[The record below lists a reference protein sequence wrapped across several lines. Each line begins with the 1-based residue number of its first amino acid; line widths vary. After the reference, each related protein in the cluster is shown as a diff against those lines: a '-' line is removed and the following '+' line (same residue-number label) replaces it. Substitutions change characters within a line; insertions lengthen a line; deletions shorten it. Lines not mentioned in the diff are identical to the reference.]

1 MVVCEGKRS
10 PSPAFGRIPLFLDME
25 QSPSP
30 FSITVQGTTLSGLS
44 RRVVEANLLSREQAR
59 ETFEAAQKSQR
70 SFLREALDQG
80 TADRTGLLRCA
91 SEESGMPLLDLKAFD
106 LNCRPQEIVD
116 ARFLENHGVLPLF
129 QRGSKVFMA
138 VPDPSDASGLDAF
151 TFQTGFGVEAILVDP
166 KLLDQIIRDIVS
178 GISSELADLNEDSS
192 LEDMAAKTAAPTPA
206 DAAEVDTPVVRFVN
220 KILMDAIRQKA
231 SDIHIEPYEEKLRIR
246 YRLDGV
252 LHEIANPPLS
262 LTARIT
268 ARVKILSHLD
278 IAERRI
284 PQDGRIKLT
293 LSKGHEIDFRVSTL
307 PTQFGEKVVIRV
319 LDSSGADLSLSA
331 LGLEPDQFKAY
342 EEAIHRPHGM
352 ILVTGPTGSGKTVSL
367 YSALSTLNS
376 PEVNISSVEDP
387 IEINLPGINQ
397 VNINEKAN
405 LSFAAALRAFLRQ
418 DPDIIMVGEVRDLE
432 TADIAVKASQT
443 GHLVLST
450 LHTNDAP
457 STIVRL
463 LNMGVAPFNVAASV
477 HLILAQRLVRKL
489 CTACRKPVA
498 YPEEVLASA
507 GFPTSADVNDLKLYG
522 PEGCDECTR
531 GYKGR
536 TGVFQVM
543 PVTEAIAELI
553 VQNVGQEAIEKQ
565 ALADGVMTMRQAGLV
580 KVRAGITSLEE
591 ILRVTDN

>member
-1 MVVCEGKRS
+1 
-10 PSPAFGRIPLFLDME
+10 ME
-25 QSPSP
+25 TSQSP
-30 FSITVQGTTLSGLS
+30 FSISVQGTTLSGLS
-44 RRVVEANLLSREQAR
+44 RRVVEANLLSKERAR
-59 ETFEAAQKSQR
+59 ETFEAAQKSHR
-70 SFLREALDQG
+70 SFLQEALDQG
-80 TADRTGLLRCA
+80 GADRTALLRCA
-91 SEESGMPLLDLKAFD
+91 SEESGMPLMDLRAFD
-106 LNCRPQEIVD
+106 LGCRPQEIVD
-116 ARFLENHGVLPLF
+116 GRFLETHGVLPLF
-129 QRGSKVFMA
+129 QRGSKVFLA
-138 VPDPSDASGLDAF
+138 VPDPSDISGLDAF

-166 KLLDQIIRDIVS
+166 KLLTQVIRDIVS
-178 GISSELADLNEDSS
+178 GISSELADLNEDPG
-192 LEDMAAKTAAPTPA
+192 LEDMATKTAAPSSTET
-206 DAAEVDTPVVRFVN
+206 AEVDTPVVRFVN

-231 SDIHIEPYEEKLRIR
+231 SDIHIEPYEGKLRIR

-262 LTARIT
+262 LAARIT

-319 LDSSGADLSLSA
+319 LDSSGADLSVSA
-331 LGLEPDQFKAY
+331 LGLEPEQLKAY
-342 EEAIHRPHGM
+342 EDAIYRPHGM

-405 LSFAAALRAFLRQ
+405 LSFSTALRAFLRQ

-432 TADIAVKASQT
+432 TADIAIKASQT

-457 STIVRL
+457 STIIRL

-489 CTACRKPVA
+489 CAACRKPVE
-498 YPEEVLASA
+498 YPEEVLTGA
-507 GFPTSADVNDLKLYG
+507 GFSGSGSFKNLKLFG

-553 VQNVGQEAIEKQ
+553 VQNAGQEAIEKQ
-565 ALADGVMTMRQAGLV
+565 SIAEGVMTMRQAGLV
-580 KVRAGITSLEE
+580 KVRAGVTTLEE
-591 ILRVTDN
+591 ILRVTDT

>member
-1 MVVCEGKRS
+1 M
-10 PSPAFGRIPLFLDME
+10 
-25 QSPSP
+25 
-30 FSITVQGTTLSGLS
+30 LSKE
-44 RRVVEANLLSREQAR
+44 RAR
-59 ETFEAAQKSQR
+59 ETFEAAQKSHR
-70 SFLREALDQG
+70 SFLQEALDQG
-80 TADRTGLLRCA
+80 DADRTALLRCA
-91 SEESGMPLLDLKAFD
+91 SEESGMPLMDLRAFD
-106 LNCRPQEIVD
+106 LGCRPQEIVD
-116 ARFLENHGVLPLF
+116 GRFLETHGVLPLF
-129 QRGSKVFMA
+129 QRGSKVFLA
-138 VPDPSDASGLDAF
+138 VPDPSDISGLDAF

-166 KLLDQIIRDIVS
+166 KLLTQVIRDIVS
-178 GISSELADLNEDSS
+178 GISSELADLNEDPG
-192 LEDMAAKTAAPTPA
+192 LEDMATKTVARSSTET
-206 DAAEVDTPVVRFVN
+206 AEVDTPVVRFVN

-231 SDIHIEPYEEKLRIR
+231 SDIHIEPYEGKLRIR

-262 LTARIT
+262 LAARIT

-319 LDSSGADLSLSA
+319 LDSSGADLSVSA
-331 LGLEPDQFKAY
+331 LGLELEQLKAY
-342 EEAIHRPHGM
+342 EDAIYRPHGM

-405 LSFAAALRAFLRQ
+405 LSFSTALRAFLRQ

-432 TADIAVKASQT
+432 TADIAIKASQT

-457 STIVRL
+457 STIIRL

-489 CTACRKPVA
+489 CAACRKPVE
-498 YPEEVLASA
+498 YPEEVLTGA
-507 GFPTSADVNDLKLYG
+507 GFSGSGNFKNLKLFG

-553 VQNVGQEAIEKQ
+553 VQNAGQEAIEKQ
-565 ALADGVMTMRQAGLV
+565 SIAEGVMTMRQAGLV
-580 KVRAGITSLEE
+580 KVRAGVTTLEE
-591 ILRVTDN
+591 ILRVTDT

>member
-1 MVVCEGKRS
+1 
-10 PSPAFGRIPLFLDME
+10 ME
-25 QSPSP
+25 TSQSP
-30 FSITVQGTTLSGLS
+30 FSISVQGTTLSGLS
-44 RRVVEANLLSREQAR
+44 RRVVEANLLSKERAR
-59 ETFEAAQKSQR
+59 ETFEAAQKSHR
-70 SFLREALDQG
+70 SFLQEALDQG
-80 TADRTGLLRCA
+80 DADRIALLRCA
-91 SEESGMPLLDLKAFD
+91 SEESGMPLMDLRAFD
-106 LNCRPQEIVD
+106 LGCRPQEIVD
-116 ARFLENHGVLPLF
+116 GRFLETHGVLPLF
-129 QRGSKVFMA
+129 QRGSKVFLA
-138 VPDPSDASGLDAF
+138 VPDPSDISGLDAF

-166 KLLDQIIRDIVS
+166 KLLTQVIRDIVS
-178 GISSELADLNEDSS
+178 GISSELADLNEDPG
-192 LEDMAAKTAAPTPA
+192 LEDMATKTVARSSTET
-206 DAAEVDTPVVRFVN
+206 AEVDTPVVRFVN

-231 SDIHIEPYEEKLRIR
+231 SDIHIEPYEGKLRIR

-262 LTARIT
+262 LAARIT

-319 LDSSGADLSLSA
+319 LDSSGADLSVSA
-331 LGLEPDQFKAY
+331 LGLEPEQLKAY
-342 EEAIHRPHGM
+342 EDAIYRPHGM

-405 LSFAAALRAFLRQ
+405 LSFSTALRAFLRQ

-432 TADIAVKASQT
+432 TADIAIKASQT

-457 STIVRL
+457 STIIRL

-489 CTACRKPVA
+489 CAACRKPVE
-498 YPEEVLASA
+498 YPEEVLTGA
-507 GFPTSADVNDLKLYG
+507 GFSGSGNFKNLKLFG

-553 VQNVGQEAIEKQ
+553 VQNAGQEAIEKQ
-565 ALADGVMTMRQAGLV
+565 SIAEGVMTMRQAGLV
-580 KVRAGITSLEE
+580 KVRAGVTTLEE
-591 ILRVTDN
+591 ILRVTDT

>member
-1 MVVCEGKRS
+1 ME
-10 PSPAFGRIPLFLDME
+10 PS
-25 QSPSP
+25 QSP

-44 RRVVEANLLSREQAR
+44 RRVVEANLLSKERVR
-59 ETFEAAQKSQR
+59 DTFEAAQKSHR
-70 SFLREALDQG
+70 SFLQEALDQG
-80 TADRTGLLRCA
+80 DVDRTALLRCA
-91 SEESGMPLLDLKAFD
+91 SEESGMPLMDLSAFD
-106 LNCRPQEIVD
+106 LDCRPQEIVD
-116 ARFLENHGVLPLF
+116 GRFLETHGVLPLF
-129 QRGSKVFMA
+129 QRGSKVFLA
-138 VPDPSDASGLDAF
+138 VPDPSDVSGLDAF

-166 KLLDQIIRDIVS
+166 RLLTRVIRDIVS
-178 GISSELADLNEDSS
+178 GISSELADLNEDPS
-192 LEDMAAKTAAPTPA
+192 LENLATKTAAPSTTET
-206 DAAEVDTPVVRFVN
+206 AEVDTPVVRFVN

-231 SDIHIEPYEEKLRIR
+231 SDIHIEPYEGKLRIR

-262 LTARIT
+262 LAARIT

-319 LDSSGADLSLSA
+319 LDSSGADLSVSA
-331 LGLEPDQFKAY
+331 LGLEPEQLKAY
-342 EEAIHRPHGM
+342 EDAIYRPHGM

-405 LSFAAALRAFLRQ
+405 LSFSTALRAFLRQ

-432 TADIAVKASQT
+432 TADIAIKASQT

-457 STIVRL
+457 STIIRL

-489 CTACRKPVA
+489 CAACRKPVE
-498 YPEEVLASA
+498 YPEEVLTGA
-507 GFPTSADVNDLKLYG
+507 GFSGSGNFKNLKLFG

-553 VQNVGQEAIEKQ
+553 VQNAGQDAIEKQ
-565 ALADGVMTMRQAGLV
+565 SIAEGVMTMRQAGLV
-580 KVRAGITSLEE
+580 KVRAGVTTLEE
-591 ILRVTDN
+591 ILRVTDT

>member
-1 MVVCEGKRS
+1 
-10 PSPAFGRIPLFLDME
+10 ME
-25 QSPSP
+25 TSQSP

-44 RRVVEANLLSREQAR
+44 RRVVEANLLSKERVR
-59 ETFEAAQKSQR
+59 DTFEAAQKSHR
-70 SFLREALDQG
+70 SFLKEALDQEDV
-80 TADRTGLLRCA
+80 DRTALLRCA
-91 SEESGMPLLDLKAFD
+91 SEESGMPLMDLRAFD
-106 LNCRPQEIVD
+106 LGCRPQEIVD
-116 ARFLENHGVLPLF
+116 GRFLETHGVLPLF
-129 QRGSKVFMA
+129 QRGSKVFLA
-138 VPDPSDASGLDAF
+138 VPDPSDISGLDAF

-166 KLLDQIIRDIVS
+166 KLLTQVIRDIVS
-178 GISSELADLNEDSS
+178 GISSELADLNEDPG
-192 LEDMAAKTAAPTPA
+192 LEDMATKTAAPSSTET
-206 DAAEVDTPVVRFVN
+206 AEVDTPVVRFVN

-231 SDIHIEPYEEKLRIR
+231 SDIHIEPYEGKLRIR

-262 LTARIT
+262 LAARIT

-319 LDSSGADLSLSA
+319 LDSSGADLSVSA
-331 LGLEPDQFKAY
+331 LGLEPEQLKAY
-342 EEAIHRPHGM
+342 EDAIYRPHGM

-405 LSFAAALRAFLRQ
+405 LSFSTALRAFLRQ

-432 TADIAVKASQT
+432 TADIAIKASQT

-457 STIVRL
+457 STIIRL

-489 CTACRKPVA
+489 CAACRKPVE
-498 YPEEVLASA
+498 YPEEVLTGA
-507 GFPTSADVNDLKLYG
+507 GFSGSGSFKNLKLFG

-553 VQNVGQEAIEKQ
+553 VQNAGQEAIEKQ
-565 ALADGVMTMRQAGLV
+565 SIAEGVMTMRQAGLV
-580 KVRAGITSLEE
+580 KVRAGVTTLEE
-591 ILRVTDN
+591 ILRVTDT

>member
-1 MVVCEGKRS
+1 ME
-10 PSPAFGRIPLFLDME
+10 PST
-25 QSPSP
+25 SP
-30 FSITVQGTTLSGLS
+30 FSISVKGTTLSGLS

-80 TADRTGLLRCA
+80 TADRAGLLRCA

-106 LNCRPQEIVD
+106 LGCRPQEIVD

-129 QRGSKVFMA
+129 QRGSKVFLA
-138 VPDPSDASGLDAF
+138 VPDPSDVSGLDAF

-166 KLLDQIIRDIVS
+166 KLLDQVIRDIVS
-178 GISSELADLNEDSS
+178 GISSELADLSEDSG
-192 LEDMAAKTAAPTPA
+192 LEDMAAKTATPTNA
-206 DAAEVDTPVVRFVN
+206 DTAEVDTPVVRFVN

-262 LTARIT
+262 LSARII

-367 YSALSTLNS
+367 YSALNTLNS

-397 VNINEKAN
+397 VSINEKAN

-418 DPDIIMVGEVRDLE
+418 DPDIIMVGEIRDLE

-477 HLILAQRLVRKL
+477 HLILAQRLVRRL
-489 CTACRKPVA
+489 CSACRKPVE
-498 YPEEVLASA
+498 YPEEVLTNA
-507 GFPTSADVNDLKLYG
+507 GFSQSGGSSDLKLYG
-522 PEGCDECTR
+522 PEGCDECTH

-553 VQNVGQEAIEKQ
+553 VQNAGQEAIERQ
-565 ALADGVMTMRQAGLV
+565 ALAEGVMSMRQAGLV

>member
-1 MVVCEGKRS
+1 
-10 PSPAFGRIPLFLDME
+10 ME
-25 QSPSP
+25 QSQSP
-30 FSITVQGTTLSGLS
+30 FSISVRGTTLSGLS
-44 RRVVEANLLSREQAR
+44 RRVVEANLLSKERAR
-59 ETFEAAQKSQR
+59 ETFEAAQKGHR
-70 SFLREALDQG
+70 SFLQEALDQG
-80 TADRTGLLRCA
+80 EADRTALLRCA
-91 SEESGMPLLDLKAFD
+91 SEESGMPLMDLRAFD
-106 LNCRPQEIVD
+106 LGYRPQEMVD
-116 ARFLENHGVLPLF
+116 GRFLETHGVLPLF
-129 QRGSKVFMA
+129 KRGSKVFLA
-138 VPDPSDASGLDAF
+138 VPDPSDVSGLDAF

-166 KLLDQIIRDIVS
+166 KLLTQVIRDIAS
-178 GISSELADLNEDSS
+178 GISSELADLNEDSG
-192 LEDMAAKTAAPTPA
+192 LEDMAAKTTTSSSAET
-206 DAAEVDTPVVRFVN
+206 AEVDTPVVRFVN

-231 SDIHIEPYEEKLRIR
+231 SDIHIEPYEGKLRIR

-278 IAERRI
+278 IAERRV

-319 LDSSGADLSLSA
+319 LDNSGTDLSLTA
-331 LGLEPDQFKAY
+331 LGLEAEQFKAY
-342 EEAIHRPHGM
+342 EEAIYKPHGM
-352 ILVTGPTGSGKTVSL
+352 ILVTGPTGSGKTVTL

-397 VNINEKAN
+397 VSINEKAN

-489 CTACRKPVA
+489 CTACRKPA
-498 YPEEVLASA
+498 EYPEEVLTGA
-507 GFPTSADVNDLKLYG
+507 GFSKSGDSDNLKLFG

-543 PVTEAIAELI
+543 PVTEAIAGLI
-553 VQNVGQEAIEKQ
+553 VQNAGQEAIEKQ
-565 ALADGVMTMRQAGLV
+565 ALTEGVMTMRQAGLV

-591 ILRVTDN
+591 VLRVTDV

>member
-1 MVVCEGKRS
+1 M
-10 PSPAFGRIPLFLDME
+10 
-25 QSPSP
+25 
-30 FSITVQGTTLSGLS
+30 
-44 RRVVEANLLSREQAR
+44 
-59 ETFEAAQKSQR
+59 
-70 SFLREALDQG
+70 
-80 TADRTGLLRCA
+80 
-91 SEESGMPLLDLKAFD
+91 
-106 LNCRPQEIVD
+106 
-116 ARFLENHGVLPLF
+116 
-129 QRGSKVFMA
+129 
-138 VPDPSDASGLDAF
+138 
-151 TFQTGFGVEAILVDP
+151 
-166 KLLDQIIRDIVS
+166 
-178 GISSELADLNEDSS
+178 
-192 LEDMAAKTAAPTPA
+192 
-206 DAAEVDTPVVRFVN
+206 
-220 KILMDAIRQKA
+220 
-231 SDIHIEPYEEKLRIR
+231 
-246 YRLDGV
+246 
-252 LHEIANPPLS
+252 
-262 LTARIT
+262 
-268 ARVKILSHLD
+268 
-278 IAERRI
+278 
-284 PQDGRIKLT
+284 
-293 LSKGHEIDFRVSTL
+293 
-307 PTQFGEKVVIRV
+307 

-342 EEAIHRPHGM
+342 EDAIHRPHGM

-418 DPDIIMVGEVRDLE
+418 DPDIVMIGEVRDLE

-477 HLILAQRLVRKL
+477 HLILAQRLVRRL
-489 CTACRKPVA
+489 CGVCRKPVE
-498 YPEEVLASA
+498 YPEDVLTSA
-507 GFPTSADVNDLKLYG
+507 GFSKSGDFSDLKLYG

-531 GYKGR
+531 GFKGR

-553 VQNVGQEAIEKQ
+553 VQNAGQEAIEKQ
-565 ALADGVMTMRQAGLV
+565 ALAEGVMTMRQAGLV

>member
-1 MVVCEGKRS
+1 ME
-10 PSPAFGRIPLFLDME
+10 PS
-25 QSPSP
+25 QSP

-44 RRVVEANLLSREQAR
+44 RRVVEANLLSKERVR
-59 ETFEAAQKSQR
+59 DTFEAAQKSHR
-70 SFLREALDQG
+70 SFLQEALDQG
-80 TADRTGLLRCA
+80 DVDRTALLRCA
-91 SEESGMPLLDLKAFD
+91 SEESGMPLMDLSAFD
-106 LNCRPQEIVD
+106 LDCRPQEIVD
-116 ARFLENHGVLPLF
+116 GRFLETHGVLPLF
-129 QRGSKVFMA
+129 QRGSKVFLA
-138 VPDPSDASGLDAF
+138 VPDPSDVSGLDAF

-166 KLLDQIIRDIVS
+166 RLLTRVIRDIVS
-178 GISSELADLNEDSS
+178 GISSELADLNEDPS
-192 LEDMAAKTAAPTPA
+192 LEDLATKTAAPSTTET
-206 DAAEVDTPVVRFVN
+206 AEVDTPVVRFVN

-231 SDIHIEPYEEKLRIR
+231 SDIHIEPYEGKLRIR

-262 LTARIT
+262 LAARIT

-319 LDSSGADLSLSA
+319 LDSSGADLSVSA
-331 LGLEPDQFKAY
+331 LGLEPEQLKAY
-342 EEAIHRPHGM
+342 EDAIHRPHGM

-405 LSFAAALRAFLRQ
+405 LSFATALRAFLRQ

-432 TADIAVKASQT
+432 TADIAIKASQT

-489 CTACRKPVA
+489 CTACRKPVE
-498 YPEEVLASA
+498 YSEEVLTGA
-507 GFPTSADVNDLKLYG
+507 GFSESGSFKSLKLFG

-553 VQNVGQEAIEKQ
+553 VQNTGQESIEKQ
-565 ALADGVMTMRQAGLV
+565 SIAEGIITMRQAGLV
-580 KVRAGITSLEE
+580 KVRAGVTSLEE
-591 ILRVTDN
+591 VLRVTDT

>member
-1 MVVCEGKRS
+1 ME
-10 PSPAFGRIPLFLDME
+10 PS
-25 QSPSP
+25 QSP

-44 RRVVEANLLSREQAR
+44 RRVIEANLLSKERAR
-59 ETFEAAQKSQR
+59 ETFEAALKSHR
-70 SFLREALDQG
+70 SFLQEALDQG
-80 TADRTGLLRCA
+80 DADRTALLRCA
-91 SEESGMPLLDLKAFD
+91 SEESGMPLMDLKAFD
-106 LNCRPQEIVD
+106 LRCRPQEMVD
-116 ARFLENHGVLPLF
+116 DRFLETHGVLPLF
-129 QRGSKVFMA
+129 QRGSKVFLA
-138 VPDPSDASGLDAF
+138 VPDPSDVSGLDAF

-166 KLLDQIIRDIVS
+166 RLLTQVIRDIVS
-178 GISSELADLNEDSS
+178 GISSELADLNEDPG
-192 LEDMAAKTAAPTPA
+192 LEDMAAKTATSSSAKT
-206 DAAEVDTPVVRFVN
+206 AEIDTPVVRFVN

-231 SDIHIEPYEEKLRIR
+231 SDIHIEPYEGKLRIR

-262 LTARIT
+262 LAARIT
-268 ARVKILSHLD
+268 ARVKILSHMD

-293 LSKGHEIDFRVSTL
+293 LSKGHEIDFRVSSL

-319 LDSSGADLSLSA
+319 LDSSGAELSLSA
-331 LGLEPDQFKAY
+331 LGLEPEQFKAY
-342 EEAIHRPHGM
+342 EDAIHRPHGM

-367 YSALSTLNS
+367 YSALSALNS

-457 STIVRL
+457 STIVRF

-489 CTACRKPVA
+489 CTACRKPA
-498 YPEEVLASA
+498 EYPEEVLTTA
-507 GFPTSADVNDLKLYG
+507 GFSESTDFKNLKLFG
-522 PEGCDECTR
+522 PKGCDECTR

-543 PVTEAIAELI
+543 PITDTIGELI
-553 VQNVGQEAIEKQ
+553 VQNAGQEAIAKQ

-580 KVRAGITSLEE
+580 KVRAGVTNLEE
-591 ILRVTDN
+591 VLRVTDT

>member
-1 MVVCEGKRS
+1 
-10 PSPAFGRIPLFLDME
+10 
-25 QSPSP
+25 
-30 FSITVQGTTLSGLS
+30 
-44 RRVVEANLLSREQAR
+44 
-59 ETFEAAQKSQR
+59 
-70 SFLREALDQG
+70 
-80 TADRTGLLRCA
+80 
-91 SEESGMPLLDLKAFD
+91 
-106 LNCRPQEIVD
+106 
-116 ARFLENHGVLPLF
+116 
-129 QRGSKVFMA
+129 
-138 VPDPSDASGLDAF
+138 
-151 TFQTGFGVEAILVDP
+151 
-166 KLLDQIIRDIVS
+166 
-178 GISSELADLNEDSS
+178 
-192 LEDMAAKTAAPTPA
+192 
-206 DAAEVDTPVVRFVN
+206 
-220 KILMDAIRQKA
+220 MDAIRQKA
-231 SDIHIEPYEEKLRIR
+231 SDIHIEPYEAKLRIR

-262 LTARIT
+262 LAARIT

-319 LDSSGADLSLSA
+319 LDSSGAELSLSA
-331 LGLEPDQFKAY
+331 LGLEPDQFNAY

-367 YSALSTLNS
+367 YSALNTLNS

-418 DPDIIMVGEVRDLE
+418 DPDIVMVGEVRDLE

-489 CTACRKPVA
+489 CSVCRKPVE
-498 YPEEVLASA
+498 YPEDVLTSA
-507 GFPTSADVNDLKLYG
+507 GFSQSGDFSDLKLYG

-553 VQNVGQEAIEKQ
+553 VQNAGQEAIEKQ
-565 ALADGVMTMRQAGLV
+565 ALAEGVMTMRQAGLV

>member
-1 MVVCEGKRS
+1 ME
-10 PSPAFGRIPLFLDME
+10 PST
-25 QSPSP
+25 SP
-30 FSITVQGTTLSGLS
+30 FSISVQGTTLSGLS

-59 ETFEAAQKSQR
+59 ETFDAAQKSQR

-80 TADRTGLLRCA
+80 TADRAGLLRCA

-106 LNCRPQEIVD
+106 LGCRPQEIVD

-129 QRGSKVFMA
+129 QRGSKVFLA
-138 VPDPSDASGLDAF
+138 VPDPSDVSGLDAF

-166 KLLDQIIRDIVS
+166 KLLDQVIRDIVS
-178 GISSELADLNEDSS
+178 GISSELADLSEDSG
-192 LEDMAAKTAAPTPA
+192 LEDMAAKTAIPA
-206 DAAEVDTPVVRFVN
+206 NADTAEVDTPVVRFVN

-262 LTARIT
+262 LSTRII

-367 YSALSTLNS
+367 YSALNTLNS

-405 LSFAAALRAFLRQ
+405 LNFATALRAFLRQ
-418 DPDIIMVGEVRDLE
+418 DPDIIMVGEIRDLE

-477 HLILAQRLVRKL
+477 HLILAQRLVRRL
-489 CTACRKPVA
+489 CSACSKPVE
-498 YPEEVLASA
+498 YPEEVLTNA
-507 GFPTSADVNDLKLYG
+507 GFSQSGDFSDLKLYG

-536 TGVFQVM
+536 TEYF
-543 PVTEAIAELI
+543 
-553 VQNVGQEAIEKQ
+553 
-565 ALADGVMTMRQAGLV
+565 R
-580 KVRAGITSLEE
+580 
-591 ILRVTDN
+591 

>member
-1 MVVCEGKRS
+1 ME
-10 PSPAFGRIPLFLDME
+10 PS
-25 QSPSP
+25 QSP

-44 RRVVEANLLSREQAR
+44 RRVVEANLLSKERVR
-59 ETFEAAQKSQR
+59 DTFEAAQKSHR
-70 SFLREALDQG
+70 SFLQEALDQG
-80 TADRTGLLRCA
+80 DVDRTALLRCA
-91 SEESGMPLLDLKAFD
+91 SEESGMPLMDLSAFD
-106 LNCRPQEIVD
+106 LDCRPQEIVD
-116 ARFLENHGVLPLF
+116 GRFLETHGVLPLF
-129 QRGSKVFMA
+129 QRGSKVFLA
-138 VPDPSDASGLDAF
+138 VPDPSDVSGLDAF

-166 KLLDQIIRDIVS
+166 RLLTRVIRDIVS
-178 GISSELADLNEDSS
+178 GISSELADLNEDPS
-192 LEDMAAKTAAPTPA
+192 LEDLATKTAAPSTTET
-206 DAAEVDTPVVRFVN
+206 AEVDTPVVRFVN

-231 SDIHIEPYEEKLRIR
+231 SDIHIEPYEGKLRIR

-262 LTARIT
+262 LAARIT

-319 LDSSGADLSLSA
+319 LDSSGADLSVSA
-331 LGLEPDQFKAY
+331 LGLEPEQLKAY
-342 EEAIHRPHGM
+342 EDAIHRPHGM

-405 LSFAAALRAFLRQ
+405 LSFARALRAFLRQ

-432 TADIAVKASQT
+432 TADIAIKASQT

-489 CTACRKPVA
+489 CTACRKPVE
-498 YPEEVLASA
+498 YPEEVLTGA
-507 GFPTSADVNDLKLYG
+507 GFSESGSFKSLKLFG

-553 VQNVGQEAIEKQ
+553 VQNTGQESIEKQ
-565 ALADGVMTMRQAGLV
+565 SIAEGIMTMRQAGLV
-580 KVRAGITSLEE
+580 KVRAGVTSLEE
-591 ILRVTDN
+591 VLRVTDT

>member
-1 MVVCEGKRS
+1 ME
-10 PSPAFGRIPLFLDME
+10 PS
-25 QSPSP
+25 QSP

-44 RRVVEANLLSREQAR
+44 RRVVEANLLSKERVR
-59 ETFEAAQKSQR
+59 DTFEAAQKSHR
-70 SFLREALDQG
+70 SFLQEALDQG
-80 TADRTGLLRCA
+80 DVDRTALLRCA
-91 SEESGMPLLDLKAFD
+91 SEESGMPLMDLSAFD
-106 LNCRPQEIVD
+106 LDCRPQEIVD
-116 ARFLENHGVLPLF
+116 GRFLETHGVLPLF
-129 QRGSKVFMA
+129 QRGSKVFLA
-138 VPDPSDASGLDAF
+138 VPDPSDVSGLDAF

-166 KLLDQIIRDIVS
+166 RLLTRVIRDIVS
-178 GISSELADLNEDSS
+178 GIGSELADLNEDPS
-192 LEDMAAKTAAPTPA
+192 LEDLATKTATPSSTET
-206 DAAEVDTPVVRFVN
+206 AEVDTPVVRFVN

-231 SDIHIEPYEEKLRIR
+231 SDIHIEPYEGKLRIR

-262 LTARIT
+262 LAARIT

-319 LDSSGADLSLSA
+319 LDSSGADLSVSA
-331 LGLEPDQFKAY
+331 LGLEPEQLKAY
-342 EEAIHRPHGM
+342 EDAIHRPHGM

-405 LSFAAALRAFLRQ
+405 LSFATALRAFLRQ

-432 TADIAVKASQT
+432 TADIAIKASQT

-489 CTACRKPVA
+489 CTACRKPVE
-498 YPEEVLASA
+498 YPEEVLTGA
-507 GFPTSADVNDLKLYG
+507 GFSESGSFKSLKLFG

-553 VQNVGQEAIEKQ
+553 VQNTGQESIEKQ
-565 ALADGVMTMRQAGLV
+565 SIAEGIMTMRQAGLV
-580 KVRAGITSLEE
+580 KVRAGVTSLEE
-591 ILRVTDN
+591 VLRVTDT

>member
-1 MVVCEGKRS
+1 M
-10 PSPAFGRIPLFLDME
+10 
-25 QSPSP
+25 
-30 FSITVQGTTLSGLS
+30 LSKE
-44 RRVVEANLLSREQAR
+44 RAR
-59 ETFEAAQKSQR
+59 ETFEAAQKSHR
-70 SFLREALDQG
+70 SFLQEALDQG
-80 TADRTGLLRCA
+80 DADRIALLRCA
-91 SEESGMPLLDLKAFD
+91 SEESGMPLMDLRAFD
-106 LNCRPQEIVD
+106 LGCRPQEIVD
-116 ARFLENHGVLPLF
+116 GRFLETHGVLPLF
-129 QRGSKVFMA
+129 QRGSKVFLA
-138 VPDPSDASGLDAF
+138 VPDPSDISGLDAF

-166 KLLDQIIRDIVS
+166 KLLTQVIRDIVS
-178 GISSELADLNEDSS
+178 GISSELADLNEDPG
-192 LEDMAAKTAAPTPA
+192 LEDMATKTAAPSSTET
-206 DAAEVDTPVVRFVN
+206 AEVDTPVVRFVN

-231 SDIHIEPYEEKLRIR
+231 SDIHIEPYEGKLRIR

-262 LTARIT
+262 LAARIT

-319 LDSSGADLSLSA
+319 LDSSGADLSVSA
-331 LGLEPDQFKAY
+331 LGLEPEQLKAY
-342 EEAIHRPHGM
+342 EDAIYRPHGM

-405 LSFAAALRAFLRQ
+405 LSFSTALRAFLRQ

-432 TADIAVKASQT
+432 TADIAIKASQT

-457 STIVRL
+457 STIIRL

-489 CTACRKPVA
+489 CAACRKPVE
-498 YPEEVLASA
+498 YPEEVLTGA
-507 GFPTSADVNDLKLYG
+507 GFSGSGSFKNLKLFG

-553 VQNVGQEAIEKQ
+553 VQNAGQEAIEKQ
-565 ALADGVMTMRQAGLV
+565 SIAEGVMTMRQAGLV
-580 KVRAGITSLEE
+580 KVRAGVTTLEE
-591 ILRVTDN
+591 ILPVTDT

>member
-1 MVVCEGKRS
+1 ME
-10 PSPAFGRIPLFLDME
+10 PS
-25 QSPSP
+25 QSP

-44 RRVVEANLLSREQAR
+44 RRVVEANLLSKERVR
-59 ETFEAAQKSQR
+59 DTFEAAQKSHR
-70 SFLREALDQG
+70 SFLQEALDQG
-80 TADRTGLLRCA
+80 DVDRTALLRCA
-91 SEESGMPLLDLKAFD
+91 SEESGMPLMDLRAFD
-106 LNCRPQEIVD
+106 LGCRPQEIVD
-116 ARFLENHGVLPLF
+116 GRFLETHGVLPLF
-129 QRGSKVFMA
+129 QRGSKVFLA
-138 VPDPSDASGLDAF
+138 VPDPSDVSGLDAF

-166 KLLDQIIRDIVS
+166 RLLTRVIRDIVS
-178 GISSELADLNEDSS
+178 GISSELADLNEDPS
-192 LEDMAAKTAAPTPA
+192 LEDLATKTATPSSTET
-206 DAAEVDTPVVRFVN
+206 AEVDTPVVRFVN

-231 SDIHIEPYEEKLRIR
+231 SDIHIEPYEGKLRIR

-262 LTARIT
+262 LAARIT

-319 LDSSGADLSLSA
+319 LDSSGADLSVSA
-331 LGLEPDQFKAY
+331 LGLEPEQLKAY
-342 EEAIHRPHGM
+342 EDAIHRPHGM

-405 LSFAAALRAFLRQ
+405 LSFATALRAFLRQ

-432 TADIAVKASQT
+432 TADIAIKASQT

-489 CTACRKPVA
+489 CTACRKPVE
-498 YPEEVLASA
+498 YSEEVLTGA
-507 GFPTSADVNDLKLYG
+507 GFSESGSFKSLKLFG

-553 VQNVGQEAIEKQ
+553 VQNTGQESIEKQ
-565 ALADGVMTMRQAGLV
+565 SIAEGIITMRQAGLV
-580 KVRAGITSLEE
+580 KVRAGVTSLEE
-591 ILRVTDN
+591 VLRVTDT

>member
-1 MVVCEGKRS
+1 ME
-10 PSPAFGRIPLFLDME
+10 PS
-25 QSPSP
+25 QSP

-44 RRVVEANLLSREQAR
+44 RRVVEANLLSKERVR
-59 ETFEAAQKSQR
+59 DTFEAAQKSHR
-70 SFLREALDQG
+70 SFLQEALDQG
-80 TADRTGLLRCA
+80 DVDRTALLRGA
-91 SEESGMPLLDLKAFD
+91 SEESGMPLMDLSAFD
-106 LNCRPQEIVD
+106 LDCRPQEIVD
-116 ARFLENHGVLPLF
+116 GRFLETHGVLPLF
-129 QRGSKVFMA
+129 QRGSKVFLA
-138 VPDPSDASGLDAF
+138 VPDPSDVSGLDAF

-166 KLLDQIIRDIVS
+166 RLLTRVIRDIVS
-178 GISSELADLNEDSS
+178 GISSELADLNEDPS
-192 LEDMAAKTAAPTPA
+192 LEDLATKTAAPSTTET
-206 DAAEVDTPVVRFVN
+206 AEVDTPVVRFVN

-231 SDIHIEPYEEKLRIR
+231 SDIHIEPYEGKLRIR

-262 LTARIT
+262 LAARIT

-319 LDSSGADLSLSA
+319 LDSSGAALSVSA
-331 LGLEPDQFKAY
+331 LGLAPEQLTAY
-342 EEAIHRPHGM
+342 EDAIHRPHGM

-405 LSFAAALRAFLRQ
+405 LSLASALRAFLRQ
-418 DPDIIMVGEVRDLE
+418 EPDIIMVGEVRDLE
-432 TADIAVKASQT
+432 TADIAIKASQT

-463 LNMGVAPFNVAASV
+463 LNMGVAPFNVAASA

-489 CTACRKPVA
+489 CTACRKPVE
-498 YPEEVLASA
+498 YPEEVLTGA
-507 GFPTSADVNDLKLYG
+507 GFSESGSFKNLKLFA

-553 VQNVGQEAIEKQ
+553 VQNTGQESIEKQ
-565 ALADGVMTMRQAGLV
+565 SIADGIMTMRQAGLV
-580 KVRAGITSLEE
+580 KVRAGVTSLEE
-591 ILRVTDN
+591 VLRVTDT